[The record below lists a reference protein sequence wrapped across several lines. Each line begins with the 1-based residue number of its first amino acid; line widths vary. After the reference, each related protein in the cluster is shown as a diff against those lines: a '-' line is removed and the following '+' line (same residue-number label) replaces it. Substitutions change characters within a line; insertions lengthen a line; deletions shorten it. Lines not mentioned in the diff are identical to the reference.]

1 MFAKLLILQNKLF
14 TNKKKMFKRILP
26 IFIILLLSI
35 GFMPRKTE
43 SKKMSLP
50 NFHKV
55 HENFYRGGQPTEDG
69 IEELAKQGIKT
80 IINFR
85 DTDAKVLREQKIAEA
100 NGMKFYNPH
109 LSNWF
114 KAKDSEIEKILEIV
128 QNPENQPVFIHCKRG
143 ADRTGTVVAVYRM
156 KYENWTAEQA
166 NKEAK
171 EYGLGWWQVWMK
183 DYINDY
189 YKKLRKNNE

>member
-1 MFAKLLILQNKLF
+1 MI
-14 TNKKKMFKRILP
+14 KRILP
-26 IFIILLLSI
+26 IAIILLLSI
-35 GFMPRKTE
+35 GFMPRKIE

-55 HENFYRGGQPTEDG
+55 HENLYRGGQPTEDG
-69 IEELAKQGIKT
+69 IEELAKQGVKT

-85 DTDAKVLREQKIAEA
+85 DTDGKVLREQKLAEE

-114 KAKDSEIEKILEIV
+114 KAKDSEIEKILEIIE
-128 QNPENQPVFIHCKRG
+128 NPENQPVFIHCKRG

-156 KYENWTAEQA
+156 KYEGWTAEQA
-166 NKEAK
+166 NQEAK
-171 EYGLGWWQVWMK
+171 EYGLGWWQFWMK

-189 YKKLRKNNE
+189 YKKLRENNE

>member
-1 MFAKLLILQNKLF
+1 MKVFTFSLILF
-14 TNKKKMFKRILP
+14 
-26 IFIILLLSI
+26 IFV
-35 GFMPRKTE
+35 G
-43 SKKMSLP
+43 MSAPKARARRVDLP

-55 HENFYRGGQPTEDG
+55 NETLYRGGQPSEEG
-69 IEELAKQGIKT
+69 IEQLAKMGIKT

-85 DTDAKVLREQKIAEA
+85 DTDGKVRREQQLAEA
-100 NGMKFYNPH
+100 NGMKFFNPH

-114 KAKDSEIEKILEIV
+114 ASKDDDINKILEII

-143 ADRTGTVVAVYRM
+143 ADRTGTVVAAYRM
-156 KYENWTAEQA
+156 KYENWKDIEA

-183 DYINDY
+183 RYIHDY
-189 YKKLRKNNE
+189 YKRLKK